1 MGNAFYDTRIYF
13 RECLGIIEDVSY
25 RGWMQ
30 LSYDDKLPVLYLQFF
45 DQIILAWNRIK
56 TEYSDDSECVSYVL
70 QYLMKNVRYIMND
83 EARYTAEYMYT
94 VAYNCL
100 FSKCRTRKI
109 DHQRN
114 SIEVPE
120 YIQDDL
126 SWFDIC
132 ADSRSVEGMEEAAS
146 IWKLLDDQDADTMT
160 VVMHL
165 INKDRGN
172 HDYQAISLQRKRE
185 IMRNLKKLLVDFRP
199 IQ

>member
-1 MGNAFYDTRIYF
+1 MGNAFYDTRRYF
-13 RECLGIIEDVSY
+13 RECLGIIGDVSY
-25 RGWMQ
+25 MSWMQ
-30 LSYDDKLPVLYLQFF
+30 LPYDDKLPVLYLQFF
-45 DQIILAWNRIK
+45 DQIILAWNRTK

-70 QYLMKNVRYIMND
+70 QYLMKNVRYIMD
-83 EARYTAEYMYT
+83 DGARYSAEYMYT

-114 SIEVPE
+114 SIEVPD

-132 ADSRSVEGMEEAAS
+132 ADSRSVEDMEEAEA

-172 HDYQAISLQRKRE
+172 PDYQAISLQRKRE
-185 IMRNLKKLLVDFRP
+185 IMRNLKKLLADFRP